1 MAIQT
6 SVKRSFIL
14 WNVLYIVLCG
24 GLGAWGAYDYWVTI
38 PDQEDAVVEYE
49 ALSVRRADLEI
60 RGVLWTLIRK
70 KTDGSIT
77 ESEDESLTMMQAKF
91 EEAGFQKPP
100 PPLTEVEVAEYE
112 TIKATLKDDF
122 ENTPPEPPASYD
134 RWVNFWIYFVGTGI
148 LGTPWFVWKLWSRR
162 GQAWRLE
169 DDGSFSTPDG
179 VFAAEEI
186 ADIDMSIWMKKS
198 IAKVL
203 IKDRAE
209 PIVLDDYEYADVY
222 LIVGALASRFHPDEW
237 TEEAKLIKEDEG
249 EGEAGDDGQSE
260 PADESNPTDQATS
273 EESAEP
279 TD

>member
-1 MAIQT
+1 MIIQ
-6 SVKRSFIL
+6 
-14 WNVLYIVLCG
+14 
-24 GLGAWGAYDYWVTI
+24 
-38 PDQEDAVVEYE
+38 
-49 ALSVRRADLEI
+49 
-60 RGVLWTLIRK
+60 
-70 KTDGSIT
+70 
-77 ESEDESLTMMQAKF
+77 
-91 EEAGFQKPP
+91 
-100 PPLTEVEVAEYE
+100 
-112 TIKATLKDDF
+112 ATL
-122 ENTPPEPPASYD
+122 NTKFMIPPKPPASYD
-134 RWVNFWIYFVGTGI
+134 RWVNFWVYFVGTGI

-179 VFAAEEI
+179 VFAADEI

-203 IKDRAE
+203 IKDQAE

-237 TEEAKLIKEDEG
+237 TEEAKPIKKDEG
-249 EGEAGDDGQSE
+249 EGEEGDDGQSE

-273 EESAEP
+273 EKSAER

>member
-38 PDQEDAVVEYE
+38 PDQEAAVVEYE
-49 ALSVRRADLEI
+49 ELSARRGNLEI
-60 RGVLWTLIRK
+60 RGVLWTLMK
-70 KTDGSIT
+70 KKSDGTIT
-77 ESEDESLTMMQAKF
+77 ESEDESLATMRTEF
-91 EEAGFQKPP
+91 EKAGVQQPP
-100 PPLTEVEVAEYE
+100 PPLSEAEVAEYE
-112 TIKATLKDDF
+112 AIKVTLKDDF
-122 ENTPPEPPASYD
+122 ENTAPEPPASYD
-134 RWVNFWIYFVGTGI
+134 GWVNFWIYFVGTGI
-148 LGTPWFVWKLWSRR
+148 LGTPWFVWKLLSRR

-198 IAKVL
+198 IAKVI

-209 PIVLDDYEYADVY
+209 PITLDDYEYANVY
-222 LIVGALASRFHPDEW
+222 RIVGALASKFHPDEW
-237 TEEAKLIKEDEG
+237 TEEAKPIKEGGTDE
-249 EGEAGDDGQSE
+249 DDLPE
-260 PADESNPTDQATS
+260 LVIETDHNDPAPP
-273 EESAEP
+273 EESTEHR
-279 TD
+279 D

>member
-38 PDQEDAVVEYE
+38 PDQEAAVVEYKE
-49 ALSVRRADLEI
+49 LSARRGNLEI
-60 RGVLWTLIRK
+60 RGVLWTLMK
-70 KTDGSIT
+70 KKSDGTIT
-77 ESEDESLTMMQAKF
+77 ESEDESLATMRTEF
-91 EEAGFQKPP
+91 EKAGVQQPP
-100 PPLTEVEVAEYE
+100 PPLSEAEVAEYE
-112 TIKATLKDDF
+112 AIKVTLKDDF
-122 ENTPPEPPASYD
+122 ENTAPEPPASYD
-134 RWVNFWIYFVGTGI
+134 GWVNFWIYFVGTGI
-148 LGTPWFVWKLWSRR
+148 LGTPWFVWKLLSRR

-198 IAKVL
+198 KAKVI

-209 PIVLDDYEYADVY
+209 PIMLDDYEYANVY
-222 LIVGALASRFHPDEW
+222 RIVGALASKFHPDEW
-237 TEEAKLIKEDEG
+237 TEEAKPIKEGGTDE
-249 EGEAGDDGQSE
+249 DDLPE
-260 PADESNPTDQATS
+260 LVIETDHNDPAPP
-273 EESAEP
+273 EESTEHR
-279 TD
+279 D

>member
-38 PDQEDAVVEYE
+38 PDQEQAVVEYE
-49 ALSVRRADLEI
+49 ELTALRGNLEI
-60 RGVLWTLIRK
+60 RGVLWTLIK
-70 KTDGSIT
+70 KKSDGTIT
-77 ESEDESLTMMQAKF
+77 ESEDESLATMRTEF
-91 EEAGFQKPP
+91 EKAGVQQPP
-100 PPLTEVEVAEYE
+100 PPLSEAEVAEYE
-112 TIKATLKDDF
+112 AIKVTLKDDF
-122 ENTPPEPPASYD
+122 ENTAPEPPASYD
-134 RWVNFWIYFVGTGI
+134 GWVNFWIYFVGTGI
-148 LGTPWFVWKLWSRR
+148 LGTPWFVWKLLSRR

-198 IAKVL
+198 IAKVI

-209 PIVLDDYEYADVY
+209 PITLDDYEYANVY
-222 LIVGALASRFHPDEW
+222 RIVGALASKFHPDEW
-237 TEEAKLIKEDEG
+237 TEEAKPIKEGGTDE
-249 EGEAGDDGQSE
+249 DDLPE
-260 PADESNPTDQATS
+260 LVIETDHNDPAPP
-273 EESAEP
+273 EESTEHR
-279 TD
+279 D

>member
-24 GLGAWGAYDYWVTI
+24 GLGAWGGYDYWVTI
-38 PDQEDAVVEYE
+38 PDQEAAVVEYE
-49 ALSVRRADLEI
+49 ELSGRRAILEI

-70 KTDGSIT
+70 KSDGTIT
-77 ESEDESLTMMQAKF
+77 ESEDKTLETMRTEFQ
-91 EEAGFQKPP
+91 EAGLQQPP
-100 PPLTEVEVAEYE
+100 PPLSEAEVAEYE

-122 ENTPPEPPASYD
+122 ENTAPEPPASYD
-134 RWVNFWIYFVGTGI
+134 RWVNFWVYFVGTGI

-169 DDGSFSTPDG
+169 DDGSFSTPEG
-179 VFAAEEI
+179 VFAADEI
-186 ADIDMSIWMKKS
+186 DDIDMSIWMKKS

-222 LIVGALASRFHPDEW
+222 LIVGALASKFHPDAW
-237 TEEAKLIKEDEG
+237 TEEAKPVKEDEAD
-249 EGEAGDDGQSE
+249 EDDDGSAESE
-260 PADESNPTDQATS
+260 LE
-273 EESAEP
+273 AEP
-279 TD
+279 TEEDSSEKSKD